1 MFSTSFNVEISFK
14 ILTVRNLEEQKHHLG
29 QYLIFLFLFGNLSFN
44 IQQGFIYVVKA
55 MVFPVVLY
63 GCESW
68 TINKAEHWKN
78 WCIQIVVLEKTLE
91 SPLDSKEIKPVN
103 PKENQPW
110 IFIEG
115 QMLKL
120 KLQYFGHLLQ
130 RADSLEKTLILER
143 LRAGG
148 ERGDRGWDGWV
159 ASLTQ

>member
-148 ERGDRGWDGWV
+148 ERGDRGWDGGV